1 MFVASA
7 IFKGNTVRIRGLH
20 LPAVNRFAAILSEN
34 GQKNAKASSA
44 KDEAFAF
51 FIIVSAA
58 QRSVLAPV
66 LLLFFVKKTFFP
78 RRQSQYF
85 QPGLSSSISSLYCSF
100 QRTLTRPYCLRKRRA
115 VRKNIKIHRRNR
127 RRLRRKTNPFFVVG
141 S

>member
-7 IFKGNTVRIRGLH
+7 ILKGNTFRIRGLH

-78 RRQSQYF
+78 ADSHNIF
-85 QPGLSSSISSLYCSF
+85 SHDSSSISSLYCSF
-100 QRTLTRPYCLRKRRA
+100 QRALTRPYCLRKRRA